1 MWHQPTAP
9 IQHNTTTNTNNIAVQ
24 IQNTT
29 KNKYKQK
36 QNECARIYC
45 KYANVVTWQGEDNA
59 EIASQETG
67 LVWGAN
73 QKHANRFGTV
83 CTHMGVIQIQSG
95 TWHLDIVGQI
105 QGVERLQKWWERQR
119 RNGALVSSRQIA
131 LLGLLYLYLDKH
143 KDADQCR

>member
-1 MWHQPTAP
+1 MVWYWR
-9 IQHNTTTNTNNIAVQ
+9 
-24 IQNTT
+24 
-29 KNKYKQK
+29 K
-36 QNECARIYC
+36 
-45 KYANVVTWQGEDNA
+45 DNA

-105 QGVERLQKWWERQR
+105 QGVEIAKVVGKAKKER
-119 RNGALVSSRQIA
+119 SRFP
-131 LLGLLYLYLDKH
+131 
-143 KDADQCR
+143 ADCPAGSF